1 MDIGSGFVAHVV
13 RTAQRHATA
22 VVVPALVIA
31 VAALAGVLIGDLLA
45 PASEQVMVAPFRW

>member
-13 RTAQRHATA
+13 RTAQRLAMA